1 MIFCINFATKIT
13 LLRIL
18 LTPYIVMTILNN
30 QWQIAFLLC
39 SIAAFTDYLDGYYA
53 RRYGQETEF
62 GKMMDPVAD
71 KIFVFA
77 TLWALHVALGNKI
90 IPTWFMMIVAVKE
103 LLLICGALFL
113 IQRGQGV
120 LSPSIYAKWVTAL
133 LMILIVG
140 LLLAYSFGVSL
151 YIDDNYMAAIFTLFA
166 LSTLGICI
174 DYGYKFYKLLWKV
187 S

>member
-1 MIFCINFATKIT
+1 MILSINFATKIT

-18 LTPYIVMTILNN
+18 LTPYIVMTILHH

-39 SIAAFTDYLDGYYA
+39 SIAAFTDYLDGYCA

-71 KIFVFA
+71 KIFIFA
-77 TLWALHVALGNKI
+77 TLWALHVALGNNI
-90 IPTWFMMIVAVKE
+90 IPTWFMIILAVKE

-113 IQRGQGV
+113 IKNKYGV

-140 LLLAYSFGVSL
+140 LLLAHCFAVSL
-151 YIDDNYMAAIFTLFA
+151 HIHDNYMTAVFR
-166 LSTLGICI
+166 
-174 DYGYKFYKLLWKV
+174 LL
-187 S
+187 